1 MFQNSKLFLR
11 KGPGVSF
18 FDYSQFISIVDP
30 QTSMNHLPTIS
41 SFPIVHS
48 LKPVEQN
55 FVSPIHPC
63 GSLLKLQIDST
74 WGSRSF
80 VGLCHIEIMDPIGTL
95 IDICPKNVHAFP
107 SSLNVLY
114 DNNGP
119 VDIHTANRLIGVIN
133 PDESWIAPI
142 LVNGRNEEHSG
153 MMNCLYILFDVPVII
168 GCIKVSV
175 IVWYASQFWNYQKNP
190 TCGIK
195 SFSLWLDGN
204 LLFSG
209 ELRKW
214 SSTDSD
220 GQSILFT
227 DNQILID
234 QEDCNVRDV
243 ALTK

>member
-1 MFQNSKLFLR
+1 M
-11 KGPGVSF
+11 SF

-168 GCIKVSV
+168 GCIK
-175 IVWYASQFWNYQKNP
+175 FWNYQKNP

-234 QEDCNVRDV
+234 QEDCNVYQASGERIV
-243 ALTK
+243 LVNEGKIVTAP